1 MALPLLPTATLCA
14 VFPSIIL
21 SSWHHAQW
29 PDDIGIVTNATIL
42 RLVLQTMATSLRAR
56 LTWRWHGV
64 EHILGSDLG
73 VGSWCDLLDADLA
86 VKS

>member
-1 MALPLLPTATLCA
+1 MALPLSPTATLCT
-14 VFPSIIL
+14 VIPPMIL
-21 SSWHHAQW
+21 SSWHCAQW
-29 PDDIGIVTNATIL
+29 PDDIGIVTNAAIL
-42 RLVLQTMATSLRAR
+42 RLVLQTVATSLRAR
-56 LTWRWHGV
+56 LTRRWHGV